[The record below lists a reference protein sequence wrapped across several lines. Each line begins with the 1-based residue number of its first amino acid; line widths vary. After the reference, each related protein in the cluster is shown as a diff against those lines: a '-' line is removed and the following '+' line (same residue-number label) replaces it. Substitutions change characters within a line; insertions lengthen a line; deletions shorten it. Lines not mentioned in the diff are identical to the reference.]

1 MRFFNSIK
9 LSLKLPLV
17 MFSLCLASLLMMTY
31 IALEL
36 SKGSLEKL
44 TEERLSSLL
53 EGRASHLQT
62 FLENV
67 EFNLTVQ
74 ASNPSLLDAVFG
86 LKGGWREFEN
96 PQAYLQE
103 MWITNNPHEF
113 GDRDMLVDAGD
124 DNNFTRTHKRYHDFF
139 RTLMENVGLYDVILI
154 DTQGNVI
161 YTVEKEG
168 DFATNILDD
177 ATENPNLRAIFETM
191 MAPENEEAGTQFFDF
206 QMYEISSAPAA
217 FFSSL
222 IKSRTGRVAA
232 VMIYQIGSEQINHV
246 LQARDGLGE
255 TGQTYLVG
263 EDGTLRSDQ
272 ISPFDGRVLDTQ
284 IYTPAVQAALSG
296 ETGSLVRET
305 DQGLL
310 HENYMPLSFHGHTWG
325 LIAAQSQSEFLLPW
339 LNMRSNLARNGLIAL
354 VVFTG
359 IAIFLGLSVGR
370 PLERLD
376 QAMRRIAASRFD
388 TEVPA
393 SDRGD
398 EIGGIAKTLEEFRG
412 SLEEAAAT
420 AAEARVKGTAFTESS
435 AAMMILNT
443 AGEIEYT
450 NRQLVD
456 FFTAEQDQFRQ
467 GYSAFDASA
476 LIGTSAGLLWDEPED
491 FEAVLSGQKELP
503 IRKFMDAGALR
514 LSVFVNA
521 TLDEQGEKAGYVVE
535 WEDVTTFQMN
545 DATINTIESH
555 QVKAVFSLEGALE
568 TANELFAQSVDETV
582 SAFRGKTLNDILIV
596 RGASERDILAEALQ
610 GVTVAEKFVLRLS
623 EGTEA
628 LIEGVVSPVKD
639 VTGKTLR
646 ILLIGNDISE
656 AQAAIERAELEQQRM
671 SQAQGEVVNALR
683 SGLGQLADGVLTA
696 EVTDQFDAD
705 YEQLRSDFNL
715 AASNLCQAMLG
726 VVSNADNIRS
736 EATDIS
742 TAAEDLSH
750 RTEKQAATLE
760 ETAAALDQITSSVR
774 SAAEASERTNV
785 VVNTAKESAE
795 TSSLVVNEA
804 VAAMGEIETSS
815 DKITKIISV
824 IDDIAFQTNLLALN
838 AGVEA
843 ARAGEAGRGFAVVA
857 SEVRALAQRSSDAA
871 HEINHLIS
879 ASGQHVKRG
888 AELVSQT
895 GDELQK
901 IIRSVADI
909 SHHVGEIAVSAKE
922 QASGLAEINTSV
934 NELDKF
940 TQQNAAM
947 FEETTAASHAL
958 TQGAEALSSVVSRFE
973 TGQEASLQQDGSMF
987 RTARQQIP
995 ETPEDGVSDELS
1007 NPCDEEMTVPAVQ
1020 GNAALD
1026 TESAY
1031 SSDENVPDGWEEF

>member
-1 MRFFNSIK
+1 MRLFNSIK
-9 LSLKLPLV
+9 LSFKLPLV
-17 MFSLCLASLLMMTY
+17 MFSLCLTSLLLMTY

-36 SKGSLEKL
+36 SKGSLENL

-53 EGRASHLQT
+53 EGRASHLET

-86 LKGGWREFEN
+86 FKGGWREFED

-103 MWITNNPHEF
+103 TWITNNPHEF
-113 GDRDMLVDAGD
+113 GERDSLADAGD
-124 DNNFTRTHKRYHDFF
+124 DNNFTRTHKRYHGFF

-168 DFATNILDD
+168 DFATNVLDGT
-177 ATENPNLRAIFETM
+177 AENPNLKAIFEAM
-191 MAPENEEAGTQFFDF
+191 MSEDNAEAGTQFFDF
-206 QMYEISSAPAA
+206 QMYEISDAPAA

-222 IKSRTGRVAA
+222 IKSRNGRVAA
-232 VMIYQIGSEQINHV
+232 VMIYQVGSEQINQV
-246 LQARDGLGE
+246 LQAPDGLGE

-263 EDGTLRSDQ
+263 EDGSLRSDQ
-272 ISPFDGRVLDTQ
+272 VSPHDGRVLETRIDTA
-284 IYTPAVQAALSG
+284 AVQAVLAGQSG
-296 ETGSLVRET
+296 SIVRET

-310 HENYMPLSFHGHTWG
+310 HENYLPLSFHGHSWG

-339 LNMRSNLARNGLIAL
+339 LEMRQNLARNGLIAL
-354 VVFTG
+354 IVFTG

-370 PLERLD
+370 PLERID
-376 QAMRRIAASRFD
+376 HAMRRISASRFD

-398 EIGGIAKTLEEFRG
+398 EIGSIAKTLEEFRT
-412 SLEEAAAT
+412 SLELAAST

-443 AGEIEYT
+443 EGEIDYT

-456 FFTAEQDQFRQ
+456 FFKTERKNFSSRYA
-467 GYSAFDASA
+467 AFDPDA
-476 LIGTSAGLLWDEPED
+476 LVGTSVGLLWDDPAD
-491 FEAVLSGQKELP
+491 FEAILSGTTELP
-503 IRKFMDAGALR
+503 LRKFMDTGALR

-521 TLDEQGEKAGYVVE
+521 ILGEEGEKAGYVVE

-555 QVKAVFSLEGALE
+555 QVKAVFSLEGMFE
-568 TANELFAQSVDETV
+568 TANELFAQSLSEDIKAFAGQQISDLLTV
-582 SAFRGKTLNDILIV
+582 REEPG
-596 RGASERDILAEALQ
+596 RDILAEAAQ
-610 GVTVAEKFVLRLS
+610 GNTVAEKFLLRLS
-623 EGTEA
+623 ENQNA

-639 VTGKTLR
+639 ASGKTLR
-646 ILLIGNDISE
+646 ILLIGNDISQ
-656 AQAAIERAELEQQRM
+656 AQAAIEQAEQERLRM
-671 SQAQGEVVNALR
+671 SQAQGEVVDALR
-683 SGLGQLADGVLTA
+683 KGLGQLADGVLTA
-696 EVTDQFDAD
+696 EVTDSFDSD

-715 AASNLCQAMLG
+715 AAGNLCQAMLG
-726 VVSNADNIRS
+726 VVSNADSIRS

-742 TAAEDLSH
+742 AAAEDLSH

-774 SAAEASERTNV
+774 SAAEASDRTNT
-785 VVNTAKESAE
+785 VVNSAKESAE

-815 DKITKIISV
+815 EKITKIISV

-871 HEINHLIS
+871 HEINNLIS

-901 IIRSVADI
+901 IIQSVGDI

-973 TGQEASLQQDGSMF
+973 TGNEVAEDTDPGMF
-987 RTARQQIP
+987 RSGRPAEVTSGENDVPVPHP
-995 ETPEDGVSDELS
+995 EPVRTVNRPVTEGSAAVDLNSIAAEPED
-1007 NPCDEEMTVPAVQ
+1007 A
-1020 GNAALD
+1020 
-1026 TESAY
+1026 
-1031 SSDENVPDGWEEF
+1031 PDGWEEF